1 MEAAQVDTTQN
12 LLEVVLLISDA
23 PGKETNSSRVLWMEG
38 FFLILRVIIYLFF
51 CLSAFPLLRKY
62 FLFDCFSV
70 LTEASLPQRNTLSLS
85 LHRIRLF
92 QGFVVWLFHVS
103 ACGLQDLAELG

>member
-38 FFLILRVIIYLFF
+38 FF
-51 CLSAFPLLRKY
+51 
-62 FLFDCFSV
+62 
-70 LTEASLPQRNTLSLS
+70 
-85 LHRIRLF
+85 
-92 QGFVVWLFHVS
+92 
-103 ACGLQDLAELG
+103 